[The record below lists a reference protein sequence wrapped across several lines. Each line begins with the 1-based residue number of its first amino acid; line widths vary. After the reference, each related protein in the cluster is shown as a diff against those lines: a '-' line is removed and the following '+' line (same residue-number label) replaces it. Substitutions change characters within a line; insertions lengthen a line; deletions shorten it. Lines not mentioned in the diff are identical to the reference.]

1 MSNLLKQ
8 GGMKYMVAELIF
20 TVNKAWYENGMICM
34 LMSDN
39 KEIRFPVEKN
49 NKLKNATVKERKNI
63 EIICGGTGLHWP
75 DLDED
80 LSVIGIIEGR
90 FGY

>member
-1 MSNLLKQ
+1 
-8 GGMKYMVAELIF
+8 MVAELLF
-20 TVNKAWYENGMICM
+20 RVKKAWYENGMICM

-39 KEIRFPVEKN
+39 KEIRFPVEANKKLQAATDQQKN
-49 NKLKNATVKERKNI
+49 DI

-80 LSVIGIIEGR
+80 LSVTGIIEGR
-90 FGY
+90 YGH

>member
-1 MSNLLKQ
+1 
-8 GGMKYMVAELIF
+8 MKYMVAELIF
-20 TVNKAWYENGMICM
+20 TVIKVWYNKGMICM

-39 KEIRFPVEKN
+39 KEIRFPVELNK
-49 NKLKNATVKERKNI
+49 KLKNATEKQRSNI
-63 EIICGGTGLHWP
+63 EIICGGTGLHWS

-80 LSVIGIIEGR
+80 LSVTGIIEGK